1 MLKLLNFVPMPPLPP
16 PLVLIGGALKPGLNH
31 VAMIND
37 LKSNLSEKGIETAAT
52 FPDGTPNHLMIALEE
67 TVKLMVSHVKTNAK
81 VEVTTTGVGLAM
93 GYGQIQ

>member
-1 MLKLLNFVPMPPLPP
+1 MPSVPP

-37 LKSNLSEKGIETAAT
+37 LKSTLSEKGIETAAT

-67 TVKLMVSHVKTNAK
+67 TVKLMVGHIKTNAK
-81 VEVTTTGVGLAM
+81 IDVTTTGVGLTQ
-93 GYGQIQ
+93 GFGQIQ